1 MMEVLILEIE
11 DPGCFWVTVKGCGP
25 YVVNEIEYKN
35 LNAEMNQFYDKSCR
49 DADEIK
55 PLTLEEGQI
64 CVVFSKELKC
74 WCRAV
79 IKSIMSCTDHYLTEC
94 FLVDYAKY
102 ISVKSNDIR
111 VAVEAFMQIPYRA
124 KQCGLYRTKPVT
136 LHINFCEN
144 TAKIVPAKRWDF
156 AATRYFQSLLKATTQ
171 IKAQLCAI
179 EGDKFDVL
187 LYVTIKNEKVCVND
201 DLVSKNFAH
210 FEEGKEN
217 TEYPA
222 NDQESQTSLN
232 VESPLPLKIVNP
244 ALAFSPVVFQE
255 KVSKNLET
263 GHAVSS
269 SFLFKKGLHSHQM
282 SSTSL
287 NGGTESIVKAMPGL
301 PFEEN
306 TAIPVHTDRLLQF
319 LNSDPLKTHFNKD
332 DQQFQNF
339 QNVSAEGNFVFLSNK
354 IEPSSIL
361 ETAPLF
367 DDLKKELTQKKFLGP
382 NFTESYCWPP
392 IARGCDVLAISHQGN
407 DPLLYIP
414 PILTFLQS
422 ESCYK
427 SLPNRSG
434 PLALIVCPGWRKAQ
448 LVFELL
454 KTYSRCSRPLHPM
467 LIIVGQNKEE
477 ARNVKIHRGCEV
489 IVTTPYSLLRL
500 LEHHSLLFLR
510 LCHLIFDEIEVLFSE
525 ASEQIFTILDYYRKT
540 IIIEERLYSPHQVVA
555 VGTCWNKHI
564 THLLKEFMNDPYIV
578 ITAMEEASI
587 YGNVQQ
593 VVQLCLNSERI
604 AVLLRILDFT
614 SNSVEKMLIFTNTIN
629 EAEMV
634 HQALRSNSIFSL
646 KIHKESEFNFEYV
659 LEHWTKKYSSG
670 THVVLVLTDDCMQS
684 LGITDATCVIHFSFP
699 SSPRIFGQRLHNM
712 SDNFHNVIEK
722 GSFVDQEYT
731 KARSVLLLTEN
742 NACHAPGV
750 LRYLKHAEAEIPPE
764 LHDFTARVLEAEEEK
779 KLARPL
785 CTYLKTLGIC
795 KNRRECP
802 DRHHINVQTDRPR
815 NMPDKIT
822 PTPGCV
828 TIVPLHIVNATNYF
842 GRIVDKQKDQYAILA
857 EEMNEYFKKPSN
869 NVSVEKVEKLAWYGL
884 YEETFFHRVQV
895 VEISPKEEKK
905 LFFNVTIKYIDEGRM
920 SQVESHRLLQLPAR
934 FQSLPPQAVEFIVC
948 SVKPIDN
955 EIEWNP
961 RVTSHI
967 YHKIKGK
974 PHEAKM
980 VLTLGN
986 TVWVDP
992 MVRVTRLSN
1001 LKTSVNEYNVRSEI
1015 LSMGLGTDNPEHIK
1029 QLQKLCRHMKVL
1041 AHEEN
1046 LETFIKEET
1055 VSPQNVSNLQNIQE
1069 NSTESCS
1076 SSKMTLENHP
1086 YDGAPEVKE
1095 AEDSTLH
1102 QRKCFYP
1109 EIKWFQNEET
1119 VTAKV
1124 KIASIADY
1132 KCEFSKEKVVFS
1144 ACSGD
1149 KFYLAD
1155 LELHQHILA
1164 EKSAC
1169 VIKDKEAIIVLTKE
1183 KRQSWCKLLKNKNPR
1198 VSFDFEHWEDFEDK
1212 GPFPVGIKKLHC
1224 TTVVTEELMDSSE
1237 DSGTESD
1244 D

>member
-11 DPGCFWVTVKGCGP
+11 DPGCFWVTVKGYGP

-35 LNAEMNQFYDKSCR
+35 LNAEMNQFYDKSCQ
-49 DADEIK
+49 DADEMK
-55 PLTLEEGQI
+55 PLMLEEGQV

-136 LHINFCEN
+136 LHINFCED
-144 TAKIVPAKRWDF
+144 TAKIVPAKRWDC
-156 AATRYFQSLLKATTQ
+156 AATQYFQNLLKATTQ

-179 EGDKFDVL
+179 EGDRFDVL

-201 DLVSKNFAH
+201 DLVSKNFAR
-210 FEEGKEN
+210 FEEAKEN
-217 TEYPA
+217 TESPA
-222 NDQESQTSLN
+222 NDQESQTLN
-232 VESPLPLKIVNP
+232 VESLPLKTVNP
-244 ALAFSPVVFQE
+244 ALPFSPVLFQE
-255 KVSKNLET
+255 KICMNLET
-263 GHAVSS
+263 DHAVST
-269 SFLFKKGLHSHQM
+269 SFLFKKGLHSHQV
-282 SSTSL
+282 SSTGL
-287 NGGTESIVKAMPGL
+287 NGSTGSIVKAMPGL
-301 PFEEN
+301 PFKEN
-306 TAIPVHTDRLLQF
+306 TTLSLHAGRLLQF
-319 LNSDPLKTHFNKD
+319 LNSDPLKTHFIKD
-332 DQQFQNF
+332 EQQFQNF
-339 QNVSAEGNFVFLSNK
+339 QNVSTKGDFVFLSNK
-354 IEPSSIL
+354 IEPSSVL

-367 DDLKKELTQKKFLGP
+367 DDLKKELIRKKFLGP

-392 IARGCDVLAISHQGN
+392 IARGCDVLAISPQGN
-407 DPLLYIP
+407 DPLLYVP
-414 PILTFLQS
+414 PVLTFLQS

-427 SLPNRSG
+427 SLPSRSG
-434 PLALIVCPGWRKAQ
+434 PLALIVCPGWKKAQ
-448 LVFELL
+448 LTFELL

-467 LIIVGQNKEE
+467 LIIVGQNREE

-500 LEHHSLLFLR
+500 FEHHSLLFLR
-510 LCHLIFDEIEVLFSE
+510 LCHLVFDEIEILFSE
-525 ASEQIFTILDYYRKT
+525 ASEQYYRKS
-540 IIIEERLYSPHQVVA
+540 IIIEERLYSPHQIVA
-555 VGTCWNKHI
+555 VGTCWNRHI
-564 THLLKEFMNDPYIV
+564 ARLMKEFMNDPYLV
-578 ITAMEEASI
+578 ITTVEEASI

-614 SNSVEKMLIFTNTIN
+614 PNVQKMLIFTNSIN

-634 HQALRSNSIFSL
+634 HQALKSNSVFSL
-646 KIHKESEFNFEYV
+646 KIHKESKFNFKTV

-699 SSPRIFGQRLHNM
+699 PSPRIFGQRLHNM
-712 SDNFHNVIEK
+712 SENFHNVLEK

-742 NACHAPGV
+742 DACHAPGV
-750 LRYLKHAEAEIPPE
+750 LHYLKRAEAEIPPE
-764 LHDFTARVLEAEEEK
+764 LHDFTARALEAEEEK
-779 KLARPL
+779 KLERPL
-785 CTYLKTLGIC
+785 CIYLKTLGFC
-795 KNRRECP
+795 KNRRVCP
-802 DRHHINVQTDRPR
+802 DRHHINVQTDMSQ
-815 NMPDKIT
+815 NVPDKIT

-828 TIVPLHIVNATNYF
+828 TVVPLHIVNATNYF

-857 EEMNEYFKKPSN
+857 EEINEYFKKPSN
-869 NVSVEKVEKLAWYGL
+869 NVSVEKVEKLTLYGL

-895 VEISPKEEKK
+895 LEISPKEEEK

-920 SQVESHRLLQLPAR
+920 SQVESHRLLELPAR
-934 FQSLPPQAVEFIVC
+934 FQCLPPQAVEFIVC

-986 TVWVDP
+986 TIWVDP

-1029 QLQKLCRHMKVL
+1029 QLQKLCRHVKVVS
-1041 AHEEN
+1041 HEKK
-1046 LETFIKEET
+1046 LETFIKEEA
-1055 VSPQNVSNLQNIQE
+1055 VSPENVSNLPNIQE
-1069 NSTESCS
+1069 SATESCRS
-1076 SSKMTLENHP
+1076 SQMTLESHP
-1086 YDGAPEVKE
+1086 YDGVAEVKE

-1102 QRKCFYP
+1102 QHKCFYP

-1124 KIASIADY
+1124 KIASIVDY

-1149 KFYLAD
+1149 KLYLAD
-1155 LELHQHILA
+1155 MELHQHILA

-1183 KRQSWCKLLKNKNPR
+1183 KRESWCKLLKNKNSH

-1212 GPFPVGIKKLHC
+1212 GPFPVGVKKLHC
-1224 TTVVTEELMDSSE
+1224 TNVVTEELMDSSE

>member
-35 LNAEMNQFYDKSCR
+35 LNAEMNQFYDKSCQ

-55 PLTLEEGQI
+55 PLTLQEGQI

-74 WCRAV
+74 WCRAA

-102 ISVKSNDIR
+102 IFVKSNDIR
-111 VAVEAFMQIPYRA
+111 VAVEAFMKIPYRA

-136 LHINFCEN
+136 LHINFCED
-144 TAKIVPAKRWDF
+144 TAKIVPAKRWDC
-156 AATRYFQSLLKATTQ
+156 AATQYFQSLLKATTQ
-171 IKAQLCAI
+171 VKARLCAI
-179 EGDKFDVL
+179 EGNKLDVL

-201 DLVSKNFAH
+201 DLVSKNFAR

-217 TEYPA
+217 TEHPA
-222 NDQESQTSLN
+222 NDRERQTSLN

-244 ALAFSPVVFQE
+244 ALAFSPVLFQE
-255 KVSKNLET
+255 KVSKYLET
-263 GHAVSS
+263 GEHPE
-269 SFLFKKGLHSHQM
+269 LIRKK
-282 SSTSL
+282 
-287 NGGTESIVKAMPGL
+287 I
-301 PFEEN
+301 
-306 TAIPVHTDRLLQF
+306 
-319 LNSDPLKTHFNKD
+319 
-332 DQQFQNF
+332 
-339 QNVSAEGNFVFLSNK
+339 
-354 IEPSSIL
+354 
-361 ETAPLF
+361 
-367 DDLKKELTQKKFLGP
+367 LGP

-414 PILTFLQS
+414 PVLTFLQS
-422 ESCYK
+422 ESCYT

-434 PLALIVCPGWRKAQ
+434 PLALIVCPGWKKAQ

-477 ARNVKIHRGCEV
+477 ARNVKIHRGCEI

-500 LEHHSLLFLR
+500 LEHHSLLLLR

-525 ASEQIFTILDYYRKT
+525 ASEQVFTILDYYRKT
-540 IIIEERLYSPHQVVA
+540 VIIEERLYSPHQIVA

-578 ITAMEEASI
+578 ITAIEEASI
-587 YGNVQQ
+587 CGNVQQ

-614 SNSVEKMLIFTNTIN
+614 PNNVEKMLIFTSTIN
-629 EAEMV
+629 EAQMV
-634 HQALRSNSIFSL
+634 HQVTALRSNSIFSL
-646 KIHKESEFNFEYV
+646 KIHKESKFNFEYV

-670 THVVLVLTDDCMQS
+670 TRVVLVLTDDCMQS

-712 SDNFHNVIEK
+712 SDNFHN

-742 NACHAPGV
+742 NVCHALGV
-750 LRYLKHAEAEIPPE
+750 LHYLKHAEAEIPPE

-795 KNRRECP
+795 KNRRACP
-802 DRHHINVQTDRPR
+802 DRHHINVQTDIPQ
-815 NMPDKIT
+815 NIPDKIT
-822 PTPGCV
+822 PTPGCM
-828 TIVPLHIVNATNYF
+828 TIVPLHIVSATNYF

-857 EEMNEYFKKPSN
+857 EEINEYFKKPN
-869 NVSVEKVEKLAWYGL
+869 NNISVEKVEKLALYGL

-895 VEISPKEEKK
+895 VEISPKKEEK

-920 SQVESHRLLQLPAR
+920 SQVESHQLLQLPAR
-934 FQSLPPQAVEFIVC
+934 FQCLPPQAVEFIVC

-1001 LKTSVNEYNVRSEI
+1001 LKTYVNEYNVRSEI

-1029 QLQKLCRHMKVL
+1029 QLQKLCRHVKVL
-1041 AHEEN
+1041 AHEKN
-1046 LETFIKEET
+1046 LETFTDKKPKGYFIYFLGG
-1055 VSPQNVSNLQNIQE
+1055 VS
-1069 NSTESCS
+1069 
-1076 SSKMTLENHP
+1076 
-1086 YDGAPEVKE
+1086 EVKE

-1102 QRKCFYP
+1102 QRK
-1109 EIKWFQNEET
+1109 W
-1119 VTAKV
+1119 
-1124 KIASIADY
+1124 
-1132 KCEFSKEKVVFS
+1132 
-1144 ACSGD
+1144 
-1149 KFYLAD
+1149 
-1155 LELHQHILA
+1155 
-1164 EKSAC
+1164 
-1169 VIKDKEAIIVLTKE
+1169 
-1183 KRQSWCKLLKNKNPR
+1183 
-1198 VSFDFEHWEDFEDK
+1198 
-1212 GPFPVGIKKLHC
+1212 
-1224 TTVVTEELMDSSE
+1224 
-1237 DSGTESD
+1237 
-1244 D
+1244 

>member
-35 LNAEMNQFYDKSCR
+35 LNAEMNQFYDKSCQ

-55 PLTLEEGQI
+55 PLTLQEGQI

-74 WCRAV
+74 WCRAA

-102 ISVKSNDIR
+102 IFVKSNDIR
-111 VAVEAFMQIPYRA
+111 VAVEAFMKIPYRA

-136 LHINFCEN
+136 LHINFCED
-144 TAKIVPAKRWDF
+144 TAKIVPAKRWDC
-156 AATRYFQSLLKATTQ
+156 AATQYFQSLLKATTQ
-171 IKAQLCAI
+171 VKARLCAI
-179 EGDKFDVL
+179 EGNKLDVL

-201 DLVSKNFAH
+201 DLVSKNFAR

-217 TEYPA
+217 TEHPA
-222 NDQESQTSLN
+222 NDRERQTSLN

-244 ALAFSPVVFQE
+244 ALAFSPVLFQE
-255 KVSKNLET
+255 KVSKYLET
-263 GHAVSS
+263 GEHPE
-269 SFLFKKGLHSHQM
+269 LIRKK
-282 SSTSL
+282 
-287 NGGTESIVKAMPGL
+287 I
-301 PFEEN
+301 
-306 TAIPVHTDRLLQF
+306 
-319 LNSDPLKTHFNKD
+319 
-332 DQQFQNF
+332 
-339 QNVSAEGNFVFLSNK
+339 
-354 IEPSSIL
+354 
-361 ETAPLF
+361 
-367 DDLKKELTQKKFLGP
+367 LGP

-414 PILTFLQS
+414 PVLTFLQS
-422 ESCYK
+422 ESCYT

-434 PLALIVCPGWRKAQ
+434 PLALIVCPGWKKAQ

-477 ARNVKIHRGCEV
+477 ARNVKIHRGCEI

-500 LEHHSLLFLR
+500 LEHHSLLLLR

-525 ASEQIFTILDYYRKT
+525 ASEQVFTILDYYRKT
-540 IIIEERLYSPHQVVA
+540 VIIEERLYSPHQIVA

-578 ITAMEEASI
+578 ITAIEEASI
-587 YGNVQQ
+587 CGNVQQ

-614 SNSVEKMLIFTNTIN
+614 PNNVEKMLIFTSTIN
-629 EAEMV
+629 EAQMV
-634 HQALRSNSIFSL
+634 HQVTALRSNSIFSL
-646 KIHKESEFNFEYV
+646 KIHKESKFNFEYV

-670 THVVLVLTDDCMQS
+670 TRVVLVLTDDCMQS

-712 SDNFHNVIEK
+712 SDNFHN

-742 NACHAPGV
+742 NVCHALGV
-750 LRYLKHAEAEIPPE
+750 LHYLKHAEAEIPPE

-795 KNRRECP
+795 KNRRACP
-802 DRHHINVQTDRPR
+802 DRHHINVQTDIPQ
-815 NMPDKIT
+815 NIPDKIT
-822 PTPGCV
+822 PTPGCM
-828 TIVPLHIVNATNYF
+828 TIVPLHIVSATNYF

-857 EEMNEYFKKPSN
+857 EEINEYFKKPN
-869 NVSVEKVEKLAWYGL
+869 NNISVEKVEKLALYGL

-895 VEISPKEEKK
+895 VEISPKKEEK

-920 SQVESHRLLQLPAR
+920 SQVESHQLLQLPAR
-934 FQSLPPQAVEFIVC
+934 FQCLPPQAVEFIVC

-1001 LKTSVNEYNVRSEI
+1001 LKTYVNEYNVRSEI

-1029 QLQKLCRHMKVL
+1029 QLQKLCRHVKVL
-1041 AHEEN
+1041 AHEKN
-1046 LETFIKEET
+1046 LETLKVTGLRGLKLLGSASMLLKSWSPASEAPGFLLNFIYF
-1055 VSPQNVSNLQNIQE
+1055 S
-1069 NSTESCS
+1069 
-1076 SSKMTLENHP
+1076 
-1086 YDGAPEVKE
+1086 
-1095 AEDSTLH
+1095 
-1102 QRKCFYP
+1102 FYP

-1119 VTAKV
+1119 VTVKV

-1132 KCEFSKEKVVFS
+1132 KCKFSKEKVVFS

-1155 LELHQHILA
+1155 MELHQHILV

-1169 VIKDKEAIIVLTKE
+1169 VIKDKEAIIVLAKE
-1183 KRQSWCKLLKNKNPR
+1183 KRQSWCKLLKNKNPH

-1212 GPFPVGIKKLHC
+1212 SPFPIGKKRANLHC
-1224 TTVVTEELMDSSE
+1224 PTVVTEELMNSSE